1 MIRRTLLCS
10 FLFVSM
16 TACTGVAVRS
26 GPVVSVMPVED
37 TGPWSGESVSP
48 VPSASAPAPKIADG
62 IGESYT
68 IIKAGTFIPEG
79 DISDLD
85 EGFSGEVIFGRSL
98 MHFLA
103 IEGSVGYIDIDGSYG
118 ATQLELMVIPLMVN
132 LRASLPVLFFEPYL
146 GLGAGGVYADYSAGG
161 FSDSDFVGAMNAF
174 IGIEFGLG
182 RTAIGAEY
190 KYLQT
195 SDTDDGFAIEGGTAS
210 LFVSI
215 PF

>member
-1 MIRRTLLCS
+1 MIRRTLLTS
-10 FLFVSM
+10 FLLVSM

-26 GPVVSVMPVED
+26 GPVVSVMPEAD
-37 TGPWSGESVSP
+37 APPWSGESVSP
-48 VPSASAPAPKIADG
+48 VPSAPAPKIADG

-68 IIKAGTFIPEG
+68 IIKAGTFIPGG

-146 GLGAGGVYADYSAGG
+146 GVGAGGVYADYSAGG
-161 FSDSDFVGAMNAF
+161 FSGSDFVGAMNAF